1 MSALHGIAELLFFQD
16 FIDRNSPKNFW
27 WCVAVSYH
35 FHGLRLIGRVMSAE
49 TDTCAEARPVEDT

>member
-27 WCVAVSYH
+27 WCVAVSFRY
-35 FHGLRLIGRVMSAE
+35 HGLRLMGRAMSAE
-49 TDTCAEARPVEDT
+49 TDAHAEARLVEDT